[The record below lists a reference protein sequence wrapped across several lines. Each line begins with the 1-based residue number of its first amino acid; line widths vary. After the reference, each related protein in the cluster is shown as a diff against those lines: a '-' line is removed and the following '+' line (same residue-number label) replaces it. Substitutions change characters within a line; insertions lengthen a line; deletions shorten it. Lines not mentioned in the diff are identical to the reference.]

1 MGLKKKCWTILFL
14 FFLLIPIIN
23 AEIYY
28 ADLEINVDIAG
39 FVTINGITNHP
50 DLLVNDTELYTSKN
64 QSYWLLNITKE
75 DVFSDFIFS
84 ISLPYSSSINYVKT
98 SGFMRIEE
106 SAGKLIVRG
115 YGQNKSLSLIIQYQ
129 VEKSINIGIVN
140 NLYFY
145 ISIIIIAIISILI
158 IFYLFYK
165 KNIFKVITKEKNIS
179 EYKNLKGLSDRQKN
193 IINLLIEKDR
203 PLSQTIIQK
212 ELNIPK
218 SAVSRNIS
226 SLELKGLIEKENIG
240 MSNLIRLKKP

>member
-1 MGLKKKCWTILFL
+1 MGLMNKYWMILFL

-23 AEIYY
+23 AEDYY
-28 ADLEINVDIAG
+28 ADIEITVDNAG
-39 FVTINGITNHP
+39 FVTINGITNHQ

-64 QSYWLLNITKE
+64 QSYWLLNITKD

-84 ISLPYSSSINYVKT
+84 ISFPDSSSINYVKT

-106 SAGKLIVRG
+106 DEGKLIVSG
-115 YGQNKSLSLIIQYQ
+115 YGQNKTLSLIVQYQ
-129 VEKSINIGIVN
+129 VDKLINKGIVN
-140 NLYFY
+140 NLLFY
-145 ISIIIIAIISILI
+145 ISIIIILI
-158 IFYLFYK
+158 IFILIVIFYFLRNYK
-165 KNIFKVITKEKNIS
+165 FKVDDKEKDLS
-179 EYKNLKGLSDRQKN
+179 EYNNLKGLNERQKK

-203 PLSQTIIQK
+203 PLSQTIIQQ

-226 SLELKGLIEKENIG
+226 SLELKGIIEKENIG